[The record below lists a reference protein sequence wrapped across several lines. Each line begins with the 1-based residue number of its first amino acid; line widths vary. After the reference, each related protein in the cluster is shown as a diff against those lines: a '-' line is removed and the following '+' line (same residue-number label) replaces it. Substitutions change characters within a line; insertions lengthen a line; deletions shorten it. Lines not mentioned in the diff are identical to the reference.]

1 MGAESGTESGTEM
14 STTMSTAMAPLMRR
28 VRLGAGAA
36 ILLLLGACSSF
47 PRIVPDMARSA
58 RAPQVEGARGPLSA
72 ARSKAIL
79 DNLGGAAGPT
89 DVLTR
94 HLALEQAMSDSP
106 LLAGN
111 KVELLIDGP
120 STYRAM
126 FAAIDAA
133 RDHINMETYIL
144 EDDEVGKRFAA
155 ALIAKQQQGVQV
167 NLIHDG
173 VGTLATP
180 AEFFTRLAD
189 AGVKVLE
196 FNPVN
201 PLTAKA
207 GWDVNQ
213 RDHRKLLI
221 VDGKTAFLGGINISS
236 VYSSGSFSRGS
247 NSRPGGPGS
256 SASRPAGPGWR
267 DTDLQI
273 DGPVVAE
280 FQKLFLETWAG
291 QQGEPLPARSYF
303 PTLAPQGKEVV
314 HAIGSSPDDPY
325 SLIYATL
332 ISALD
337 AAQRE
342 VLLTNAYFVP
352 DPQLRTALKAAVAR
366 GVDVK
371 LVLPARTD
379 SALVFHAGRSYY
391 DELLSAGVRL
401 FERRDVVLHAK
412 TALIDGVWS
421 TVGSTN
427 LDWRSFL
434 HNQELNAVVLGA
446 EFGQRM
452 RASFDADLAQ
462 SDEVTLAQWQQRSV
476 GLRVKEIFARLWQ
489 YWL

>member
-1 MGAESGTESGTEM
+1 MKTVIGA
-14 STTMSTAMAPLMRR
+14 AMRR
-28 VRLGAGAA
+28 AALGAGAA
-36 ILLLLGACSSF
+36 LLVLLGACSSL
-47 PRIVPDMARSA
+47 PRIVPDMARTRPA
-58 RAPQVEGARGPLSA
+58 AQIEGVRGPLSA

-79 DNLGGAAGPT
+79 DGLSGAGGPT
-89 DVLTR
+89 DVLSR
-94 HLALEQAMSDSP
+94 HLALEQAISDSP
-106 LLAGN
+106 LLGGN
-111 KVELLIDGP
+111 QVELLQDGP

-144 EDDEVGKRFAA
+144 EDDEVGRRFAN
-155 ALIAKQQQGVQV
+155 ALIAKQRLGVQV

-173 VGTLATP
+173 VGTLGTP
-180 AEFFTRLAD
+180 AEFFTRLSD
-189 AGVKVLE
+189 AEILVLE

-213 RDHRKLLI
+213 RDHRKLLV
-221 VDGKTAFLGGINISS
+221 VDGRTAFLGGINISS
-236 VYSSGSFSRGS
+236 VYTS
-247 NSRPGGPGS
+247 
-256 SASRPAGPGWR
+256 
-267 DTDLQI
+267 
-273 DGPVVAE
+273 
-280 FQKLFLETWAG
+280 
-291 QQGEPLPARSYF
+291 
-303 PTLAPQGKEVV
+303 
-314 HAIGSSPDDPY
+314 
-325 SLIYATL
+325 L
-332 ISALD
+332 ISAID

-352 DPQLRTALKAAVAR
+352 DPQLRAALKAAVAR
-366 GVDVK
+366 GVDVR

-391 DELLSAGVRL
+391 DELLGAGVRL

-446 EFGQRM
+446 QFGQRM

-462 SDEVTLAQWQQRSV
+462 SNEVTLAQWQQRTLD
-476 GLRVKEIFARLWQ
+476 LRVKEMFARLWQ
-489 YWL
+489 YRL

>member
-1 MGAESGTESGTEM
+1 MSLPRWAIAVLPIFALLSGCGS
-14 STTMSTAMAPLMRR
+14 L
-28 VRLGAGAA
+28 
-36 ILLLLGACSSF
+36 

-58 RAPQVEGARGPLSA
+58 PAARIEGARGPLSA
-72 ARSKAIL
+72 ARSKQVIEGL
-79 DNLGGAAGPT
+79 RSAGNDT
-89 DVLTR
+89 DVLDR
-94 HLALEQAMSDSP
+94 HLALEQAISDSP

-111 KVELLIDGP
+111 KVALLQNGP
-120 STYRAM
+120 ATYEAM
-126 FAAIDAA
+126 FTAIGAA

-144 EDDEVGKRFAA
+144 EDDEVGRQFAD
-155 ALIAKQQQGVQV
+155 ALVAKQREGVQV
-167 NLIHDG
+167 NLIHDS

-180 AEFFTRLAD
+180 AEFFQRLVD
-189 AGVKVLE
+189 AGIRVLE

-213 RDHRKLLI
+213 RDHRKLLV

-236 VYSSGSFSRGS
+236 VYSSGSFVGR
-247 NSRPGGPGS
+247 NPVRAPDRQ
-256 SASRPAGPGWR
+256 AWR

-273 DGPVVAE
+273 EGPAVAE
-280 FQKLFLETWAG
+280 LQKLFLETWEK
-291 QQGEPLPARSYF
+291 QKGEPLAPRDYF
-303 PTLAPQGKEVV
+303 PTLGRVGSEVV
-314 HAIGSSPDDPY
+314 HTIGSSPDNAY

-332 ISALD
+332 ISAINS
-337 AAQRE
+337 AERE

-352 DPQLRTALKAAVAR
+352 DPQLVTSLKDAVAR

-379 SALVFHAGRSYY
+379 SALVFHAGRSHY
-391 DELLSAGVRL
+391 DDLLRGGIKIY
-401 FERRDVVLHAK
+401 ERKDVLLHAK

-446 EFGQRM
+446 EFGARM
-452 RASFDADLAQ
+452 RKAFDDDLAQ
-462 SDEVTLAQWQQRSV
+462 SQQITLEAWQRRPLD
-476 GLRVKEIFARLWQ
+476 LRLKEMFGRLWQ